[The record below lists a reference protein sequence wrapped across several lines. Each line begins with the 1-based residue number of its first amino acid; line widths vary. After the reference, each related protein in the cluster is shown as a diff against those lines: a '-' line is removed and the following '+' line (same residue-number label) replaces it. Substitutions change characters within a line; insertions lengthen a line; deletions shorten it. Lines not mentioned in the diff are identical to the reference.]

1 MGKEE
6 KTVTQHRKM
15 RNRQRLQEAHEEALL
30 AEALAKALAKACAD
44 IEVPAAITRCS
55 CGDALGQGDP
65 GDGCQACAEFRVRQG
80 GPDPQTKRAL
90 GRTNQ
95 DLLGDFAG
103 SVPGKGSHFKGF
115 RPLSGP
121 ERG

>member
-1 MGKEE
+1 M
-6 KTVTQHRKM
+6 TRPRKM
-15 RNRQRLQEAHEEALL
+15 RNRQRVQEAREEALL

-44 IEVPAAITRCS
+44 IDVPAAITRCS

-95 DLLGDFAG
+95 DTLRDHAG
-103 SVPGKGSHFKGF
+103 SVRRGRPDFKGYRSAF
-115 RPLSGP
+115 GP
-121 ERG
+121 EHG